1 MGRIQS
7 LGFMARILTIRE
19 SRWFLGSVFCVSFW
33 LEAGSLRE
41 NIAKP

>member
-19 SRWFLGSVFCVSFW
+19 SRWFLGSVFCVSF
-33 LEAGSLRE
+33 LVRGGEPS
-41 NIAKP
+41 